1 MASLKISATLLKDLE
16 SKRIALDLNKLSK
29 ATPPP
34 KLPIKE
40 IERNQSFNSSD
51 SLEKTTT
58 TINFKIR
65 PCTPNP
71 EAILERKNETSQLNI
86 RSAKT
91 TLTTFPSYKKDAI
104 VTEKED
110 IIPEAE
116 ESLFLKEFTEETL
129 STLTGTDPQDFPT
142 LHKLTLKVDLS
153 LNSLQNLGFLLPNLR
168 ELKINSSKLSSLR
181 DIGTSLVHLEVLW
194 ASRCG
199 LQDLAGILMF
209 QSLSELYVSF
219 NSIRDLT
226 DIGFLNSLQVLDLE
240 GNEVDLANLEHL
252 QPLKELY
259 SLNLA
264 QNPIAGSKEY
274 PKCVYETVRSLEV
287 LDEQQIGSPIKVKEK
302 KGVDGG
308 KEEAALEEL
317 IRKFGKYR
325 EDIDISGIRE
335 KAEKI
340 FDEETSQELREEELL
355 LQSIKRTLGKGE
367 KKNGD
372 RPKTA
377 SIFRSENN
385 GVSELVSSNDVAFFG
400 NPLKIFKHKR
410 GNNIPEIEEECVPQ
424 KLISLINEFKVEKE
438 SDDNQE
444 IDSSS
449 ESEEISNIDENDELS
464 FSDKNSLNETN
475 ATSKIQENPSFLES
489 KINSTMKQNL
499 PKEEHKIPEMLK
511 RVNS

>member
-1 MASLKISATLLKDLE
+1 M
-16 SKRIALDLNKLSK
+16 
-29 ATPPP
+29 
-34 KLPIKE
+34 
-40 IERNQSFNSSD
+40 
-51 SLEKTTT
+51 
-58 TINFKIR
+58 
-65 PCTPNP
+65 
-71 EAILERKNETSQLNI
+71 NI

-91 TLTTFPSYKKDAI
+91 TLTTFPIYKKDAI

-168 ELKINSSKLSSLR
+168 ELKINCSKLSSLR

-226 DIGFLNSLQVLDLE
+226 DIGFLNTLQVLDLE

-264 QNPIAGSKEY
+264 QNPIANIKEY
-274 PKCVYETVRSLEV
+274 PICVYETLRSLEI
-287 LDEQQIGSPIKVKEK
+287 LDEQQIGSPLKIKENVLT
-302 KGVDGG
+302 VD
-308 KEEAALEEL
+308 KEEESLEEL
-317 IRKFGKYR
+317 MRKFGKYR

-340 FDEETSQELREEELL
+340 FDEEASQELREEELL

-367 KKNGD
+367 KKIGD

-377 SIFRSENN
+377 SIFRPENN

-410 GNNIPEIEEECVPQ
+410 GTNAPDIELDCCPK

-438 SDDNQE
+438 SDDNQ
-444 IDSSS
+444 DMDYSS

-489 KINSTMKQNL
+489 KMNSSMKQNL

-511 RVNS
+511 RVIS

>member
-1 MASLKISATLLKDLE
+1 MASLKISAKLLKDLE
-16 SKRIALDLNKLSK
+16 SKRIAFDLNKLSK
-29 ATPPP
+29 APPPP
-34 KLPIKE
+34 KVPPVKE
-40 IERNQSFNSSD
+40 LERNQSLNSSD
-51 SLEKTTT
+51 SLEKTT

-91 TLTTFPSYKKDAI
+91 TLTTFPSYKRDAI

-129 STLTGTDPQDFPT
+129 SILTGTDPQDFPT

-168 ELKINSSKLSSLR
+168 ELKINCSKLSSLR

-226 DIGFLNSLQVLDLE
+226 DIGFLNTLQVLDLE

-264 QNPIAGSKEY
+264 QNPIAGAKEY
-274 PKCVYETVRSLEV
+274 PKCVFETLRSLKV
-287 LDEQQIGSPIKVKEK
+287 LDEEQIGSPGKEK
-302 KGVDGG
+302 EKVGRME
-308 KEEAALEEL
+308 KEEEALEEL
-317 IRKFGKYR
+317 MRKFGKYR

-335 KAEKI
+335 KAERI

-355 LQSIKRTLGKGE
+355 LQSIKRTLGKEE
-367 KKNGD
+367 KKSEA

-377 SIFRSENN
+377 SIFRTENN

-410 GNNIPEIEEECVPQ
+410 DTNTLPDAEEDCGPK
-424 KLISLINEFKVEKE
+424 KLLSLINEFKVEKE
-438 SDDNQE
+438 SDGIQ
-444 IDSSS
+444 DSDSDS
-449 ESEEISNIDENDELS
+449 ESISNIDENDELS

-475 ATSKIQENPSFLES
+475 ATSKLPENPSFLES
-489 KINSTMKQNL
+489 KPQSATKQNL

-511 RVNS
+511 RVTS